1 MQPNQPLRDASEAI
15 GLALLLSAAVFILQW
30 RYGFNWADEGWLWY
44 VSQRVHFG
52 QMSIRDFFGYD
63 PGRYLWSAAWFKA
76 LDGDG
81 LFEQRLANSCFG
93 IIGLAAAYA
102 AMAAAQIRR
111 PLRIATLVLLAIAL
125 GFPQHKIYE
134 QSLSLIGVAVLAH
147 ALFRPE
153 LARRWFLV
161 GLATAIAAI
170 IGRNSGVYFAIG
182 SWLGLLAASCLPY
195 SGKTLRGLHAWVA
208 GTALGYAPMLAWF
221 AIDPRF
227 RAAMIASIL
236 FTPQWQ
242 LPLPIPFPWRVAQTV
257 DSTAAMQ
264 ATAVGWLCI
273 AVIATYAAAG
283 VGVVR
288 TLARKLP
295 ADRLSLLEA
304 ASLCIGLPYLHQA
317 FDRADFSHIAQGI
330 LPAFLV
336 AAVRFQRDPSV
347 ISRSASATL
356 ACLALLAWIPSEPRV
371 AAHLAFRRDPG
382 SLVHFAMDGRD
393 FILDRDQARV
403 LQLSRTAFE
412 RCGAGPGQFVA
423 MPHYPG
429 ILAYLHAASPYWE
442 LYYLYHR
449 TPAFQQTEI
458 SAMRAQQT
466 KVALI
471 NRRATVDGRD
481 DLRIERTNPLLVGYI
496 RDHFQR
502 LPPRG
507 DGLDDFEFFERDC
520 MKPVPSAESFGK
532 TSPTPSS

>member
-1 MQPNQPLRDASEAI
+1 
-15 GLALLLSAAVFILQW
+15 
-30 RYGFNWADEGWLWY
+30 
-44 VSQRVHFG
+44 
-52 QMSIRDFFGYD
+52 MSIRDFYGYD
-63 PGRYLWSAAWFKA
+63 PGRYVWSAAWFKA
-76 LDGDG
+76 LGCDG
-81 LFEQRLANSCFG
+81 LFEQRLANACFG
-93 IIGLAAAYA
+93 SIGLAAEYA
-102 AMAAAQIRR
+102 SMAAAQIRR
-111 PLRIATLVLLAIAL
+111 PLRIATLVLLAIAF

-134 QSLSLIGVAVLAH
+134 QSLSLIGVGVLAH

-161 GLATAIAAI
+161 GLATGIAAI
-170 IGRNSGVYFAIG
+170 VGRNSGVYFVIG
-182 SWLGLLAASCLPY
+182 ALLGLLVASRLP
-195 SGKTLRGLHAWVA
+195 SAGATWRGWRAWVA
-208 GTALGYAPMLAWF
+208 GVTLGYAPMLAWF

-283 VGVVR
+283 VGVAQ

-295 ADRLSLLEA
+295 ANRLFLLEA
-304 ASLCIGLPYLHQA
+304 ASLCIGLPYMHQA
-317 FDRADFSHIAQGI
+317 FEPRRFSHIAQGI
-330 LPAFLV
+330 LPVFLV
-336 AAVRFQRDPSV
+336 AAVRFQRDPS
-347 ISRSASATL
+347 ILSRSASAAL

-382 SLVHFAMDGRD
+382 SLVHFAMDGHD
-393 FILDRDQARV
+393 FILDRDETRV
-403 LQLSRTAFE
+403 LALSRTEFE
-412 RCGAGPGQFVA
+412 SCSAGPGQFVA
-423 MPHYPG
+423 MPMYPG
-429 ILAYLHAASPYWE
+429 ILAYLHTASPHWE
-442 LYYLYHR
+442 LFYLYHR
-449 TPAFQQTEI
+449 APVFQQAEI
-458 SAMRAQQT
+458 SAMQAEQT
-466 KVALI
+466 KVVLI
-471 NRRATVDGRD
+471 NRQATVDGRD

-520 MKPVPSAESFGK
+520 AR
-532 TSPTPSS
+532 